1 MLDSPVLDAAFG
13 LIFIFYAIALICAG
27 AVEMI
32 ATRMKKRSK
41 YLLRGIRDLL
51 KDIEFR
57 EVSLTPNVLKN
68 EAISEQDMYQRALD
82 NTSRDVGRPERL
94 LLWLP
99 FTISGPSRRQPA
111 DSSSGSTLSV
121 EKVMNHGLVQPYKQ
135 TTPSGAVRANPS
147 YLPASTFA
155 RVLVDLLSG
164 SQPQVS
170 MGRLRLA
177 IDELDGQAQLKEAL
191 QAMRK
196 MADDKADTFI
206 ASLEGWFDA
215 QMDRVSGSYKRWAKR
230 WVIVVA
236 AVVVSVGGVDSIA
249 IARTLYAEDT
259 VRAAIVQAAE
269 GTTLCPPD
277 VDAATCAANARM
289 AVEDTGLPLGWP
301 KSPLDYR
308 GMELVL
314 KLLGLLI
321 SVGAA
326 ALGAPFWYKLLDRI
340 GSLRN
345 AGNRPPSSTQ
355 PANA

>member
-51 KDIEFR
+51 KDIGFR
-57 EVSLTPNVLKN
+57 EMSLTPNALKR
-68 EAISEQDMYQRALD
+68 EADSEQDMYERAL
-82 NTSRDVGRPERL
+82 GK
-94 LLWLP
+94 
-99 FTISGPSRRQPA
+99 PA

-135 TTPSGAVRANPS
+135 TTPSGTVRANPS

-177 IDELDGQAQLKEAL
+177 IDELEGQVQLKEAL
-191 QAMRK
+191 QAMLK
-196 MADDKADTFI
+196 MADHKADTFI
-206 ASLEGWFDA
+206 ASLERWFDA

-259 VRAAIVQAAE
+259 VRTAIVQAAE
-269 GTTLCPPD
+269 GTTLCPAD
-277 VDAATCAANARM
+277 ADAATCAANART
-289 AVEDTGLPLGWP
+289 AVEDAGLPLGWP